1 MTFEYHVMKALND
14 CAVKSPA
21 VKSQLSHNRSKF
33 GGDGHCGSGD
43 IALVCYVISQDHV
56 IKGLCDFG
64 RSPSR

>member
-1 MTFEYHVMKALND
+1 MIKALND
-14 CAVKSPA
+14 CTVKSPS
-21 VKSQLSHNRSKF
+21 VKSQLSHNHSKLS
-33 GGDGHCGSGD
+33 GDGHCGSRD